1 MNYTISQINKDFKIV
16 IEARENGVRVMRHLV
31 GVAGLIDFVGA
42 ELSNKFVA
50 RAYASINS
58 DVCVCRL
65 RSGKVVSF
73 YNI

>member
-1 MNYTISQINKDFKIV
+1 MNYTISQVNRDFKIV
-16 IEARENGVRVMRHLV
+16 IEARENGVRVTRHLV

-42 ELSNKFVA
+42 EFASKFIA

-58 DVCVCRL
+58 DVCVCKL
-65 RSGKVVSF
+65 RSGKLVSF